1 MANILYTID
10 CPKCMVL
17 EKKLNKAGISYE
29 TCRDE
34 NIMGQK
40 NISNLP
46 TLEVDGILY
55 SFKDAVS
62 WVNKQEG

>member
-10 CPKCMVL
+10 CPKCIVL
-17 EKKLNKAGISYE
+17 EKKLNKAGISYK

-34 NIMGQK
+34 DIMGQK

-46 TLEVDGILY
+46 TLEVDGTLY
-55 SFKDAVS
+55 SFKEAVD
-62 WVNKQEG
+62 WINGGK

>member
-1 MANILYTID
+1 MKNILYTVD

-17 EKKLNKAGISYE
+17 EKKLNKANISYE
-29 TCRDE
+29 ICRDE
-34 NIMGQK
+34 DIMGQK

-55 SFKDAVS
+55 SFKEAVD
-62 WVNKQEG
+62 WINGGK

>member
-1 MANILYTID
+1 MANILYTVD

-17 EKKLNKAGISYE
+17 EKKLNKADISYE

-34 NIMGQK
+34 DIMGQK

-55 SFKDAVS
+55 SFKEAVD
-62 WVNKQEG
+62 WINGGK

>member
-55 SFKDAVS
+55 SFKEAVN
-62 WVNKQEG
+62 WINGGK

>member
-1 MANILYTID
+1 
-10 CPKCMVL
+10 MVL

-34 NIMGQK
+34 DIMGQK

-55 SFKDAVS
+55 SFKEAVD
-62 WVNKQEG
+62 WINGGK